1 MALSQN
7 YIGRSIDFC
16 ALDTNNEP
24 GLQPVSVGVLTSGSA
39 ISGPYK
45 VAQKFFKYMFTEKGS
60 VAAEPEYGTNF
71 IGLLFGG
78 YIQNEPE
85 LKLRFYQEASFGINY
100 VRGSNLNPS
109 LDENLIAVDLSG
121 FDISG
126 DYATIRLRFTFEDQ
140 STILTP
146 ITIST
151 I

>member
-1 MALSQN
+1 MTLSQN
-7 YIGRSIDFC
+7 YINRLVDFC
-16 ALDTNNEP
+16 VLDTNSEP
-24 GLQPVSVGVLTSGSA
+24 GLQSVDAGVLTSGSV

-71 IGLLFGG
+71 VGLLFGG
-78 YIQNEPE
+78 YIQNESE

-109 LDENLIAVDLSG
+109 LDENLITVDLNG
-121 FDISG
+121 FSISG
-126 DYATIRLRFTFEDQ
+126 DYATMRLQFTFEDQ

-146 ITIST
+146 ISIST